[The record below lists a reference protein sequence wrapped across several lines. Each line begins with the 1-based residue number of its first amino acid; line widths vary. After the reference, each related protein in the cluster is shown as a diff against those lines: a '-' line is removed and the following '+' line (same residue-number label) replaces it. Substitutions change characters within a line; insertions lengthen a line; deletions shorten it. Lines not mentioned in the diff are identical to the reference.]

1 MGGAGRPPPAHEAR
15 APRGGRDR
23 RAAGEEPLARLVSS
37 PYVRCVR
44 TLEPLAVALDL
55 PIETTDVLAEGA
67 DGDRAAELMLSLAGD
82 GSIACCTHGDVLFDI
97 VDVVAESG
105 VALDAP
111 RAAPVASTWVLTVQ
125 DGRFVG
131 RAVRRPAAALEGAG
145 IRSSTFRVLAEN
157 GSRRFW
163 SEVVSHA

>member
-1 MGGAGRPPPAHEAR
+1 MHVIRHAKAKSRLAWEEPDELRPLTKRGRREA
-15 APRGGRDR
+15 
-23 RAAGEEPLARLVSS
+23 AAIAARLGEEPLARLVSS

-82 GSIACCTHGDVLFDI
+82 GSIACCTHGDVLLDI

-131 RAVRRPAAALEGAG
+131 A
-145 IRSSTFRVLAEN
+145 
-157 GSRRFW
+157 RF
-163 SEVVSHA
+163 VDQPPR